1 VFSEA
6 GFAKT
11 GVILEAEIIMAERLG
26 NVSCPKGQEA
36 QM

>member
-1 VFSEA
+1 VFSGA

-11 GVILEAEIIMAERLG
+11 GVILAAEIIMAERLG

>member
-1 VFSEA
+1 MKPVQQIGAIPEA
-6 GFAKT
+6 R
-11 GVILEAEIIMAERLG
+11 LIIADWLG